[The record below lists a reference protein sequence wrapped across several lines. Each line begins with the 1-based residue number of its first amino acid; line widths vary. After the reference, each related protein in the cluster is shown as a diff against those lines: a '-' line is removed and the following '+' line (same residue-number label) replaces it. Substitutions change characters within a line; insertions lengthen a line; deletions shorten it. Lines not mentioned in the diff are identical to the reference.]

1 MDFND
6 LKINLNENS
15 LYNFI
20 LTLYFGFMFIYVTA
34 PNPNILYK
42 KIIKNP
48 NK

>member
-20 LTLYFGFMFIYVTA
+20 LTLYLGFLLIYVTA
-34 PNPNILYK
+34 PNPSILYK
-42 KIIKNP
+42 RIIKKP
-48 NK
+48 N

>member
-6 LKINLNENS
+6 LKINIWENS

-20 LTLYFGFMFIYVTA
+20 ITLYFGFMLIYVTA

-42 KIIKNP
+42 RIIKKS